1 MKERGFLQGNQ
12 DIVADTGAQKLF
24 STLSV
29 LVFAV
34 AATMC
39 YVAVGFVGWQKT
51 MPISGS
57 KGLDMRIGLN
67 NFAIDF
73 TESQAQLMKDKFP
86 MALLAEGK
94 RATFTLP
101 LPTDCTQFKNVTDPE
116 ATDPKL
122 MMIDLET
129 ECNEWKSGRIATMV
143 LAILGGV
150 TFTLATLLA
159 YCGRTGSYKNGTRV
173 SMFVAILAAV
183 IGTTAGIVYSLTRQK
198 KDPKVMMLTQDIV
211 MKVQQMLM
219 TIIPDIDLTALKMA
233 PFGYHKSMFLVCLTS
248 FVIPYSL
255 IGICCGFTNAMK

>member
-1 MKERGFLQGNQ
+1 MQGNQ

-51 MPISGS
+51 MPITGS
-57 KGLDMRIGLN
+57 TGLDMRIGLN

-73 TESQAQLMKDKFP
+73 TESQAQLMNEKFP

-94 RATFTLP
+94 KATFTLP
-101 LPTDCTQFKNVTDPE
+101 LPTNCTQFKNVTDPISME
-116 ATDPKL
+116 PV
-122 MMIDLET
+122 DLEE
-129 ECNEWKSGRIATMV
+129 ECKEWKSGRIATMV
-143 LAILGGV
+143 LSILGGV
-150 TFTLATLLA
+150 IFTVATLLA

-173 SMFVAILAAV
+173 AMFVAIFAAV
-183 IGTTAGIVYSLTRQK
+183 IGTSAGIVYSTTRQK
-198 KDPKVMMLTQDIV
+198 KDPKVMALTANIV

-233 PFGYHKSMFLVCLTS
+233 TFGYHKSMFLVCLTS